1 MILNK
6 EKFKKT
12 AIKSFNSLLS
22 ILPILLWV
30 ILLVSII
37 NNIIPKSLYSKIFTW
52 NIIADSFIWASLWS
66 ILTWNPIT
74 GYILWKWFL
83 DMGISFVAV
92 TSFLV
97 AWTTVWIIQLP
108 AESLV
113 LWKKFAIWRNIS
125 AFFMSI
131 IVAIITVYI
140 YKLIV

>member
-1 MILNK
+1 MTLNK
-6 EKFKKT
+6 EKIKKT
-12 AIKSFNSLLS
+12 TSKSFKWLVD

>member
-1 MILNK
+1 MTLNK
-6 EKFKKT
+6 EKIKKT
-12 AIKSFNSLLS
+12 TSKSFKWLVD

-83 DMGISFVAV
+83 DMGISLVAV

-97 AWTTVWIIQLP
+97 AWTTVWLIQLP